1 LNYQLDHLL
10 CRRHL
15 YFTAKV
21 MTLCSIEFITDVMLF
36 KDNIEELNII
46 AFYLQKTMHELFLS
60 LFLSEYPSSLLCL
73 IKGYVLRDEQVLE
86 Q

>member
-1 LNYQLDHLL
+1 
-10 CRRHL
+10 
-15 YFTAKV
+15 

-46 AFYLQKTMHELFLS
+46 AFCLQETMHELFLS

-73 IKGYVLRDEQVLE
+73 IKGYVPRDEQVLE